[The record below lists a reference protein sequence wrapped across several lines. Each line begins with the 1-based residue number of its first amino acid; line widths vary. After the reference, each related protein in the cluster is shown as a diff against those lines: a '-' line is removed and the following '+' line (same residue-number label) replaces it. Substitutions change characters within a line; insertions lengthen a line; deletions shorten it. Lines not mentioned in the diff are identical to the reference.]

1 MEFLPIIPQVGKH
14 AMNNL
19 RDTIHENEEL
29 NKQAHQIR
37 MIVINF
43 LTLNSRPPFEKNL

>member
-14 AMNNL
+14 AMDNL
-19 RDTIHENEEL
+19 RETIHENEEL

-37 MIVINF
+37 MIIINF
-43 LTLNSRPPFEKNL
+43 FNSQLSNPL